1 MLIKPTITNAD
12 PKIDEA
18 LKKLVLIEPLHKK
31 KGENIGAG
39 FLITKEGH
47 IITANHVIRI
57 GNIHPLNVKVFFI
70 DDKEPILAE
79 VIDVNNYLDIALLK
93 IKGTNRAIV
102 KNSFQNIEL
111 VYKLFKNKILRITK
125 DAELIKDAEYVYFD
139 DSIKDENQLKDH
151 LNKIIITRAEKEKVL
166 TIWQKSCINLPRPF
180 KIGDSRN
187 IPDKNSLMALGH
199 PGKDDEQM
207 YFVPYKL
214 NIKTYN
220 EFGRIILNGD
230 LYPGNSGGPVINFDG
245 KVIGIALKRVL
256 DGSESIICPIHF
268 VRFFLQSVGI
278 DIEPPDKVTYYKS
291 EIEWLNKKLGE
302 YERILHW
309 YKADLEWNLELGVD
323 KKLIAGKF
331 RIIGKKLKI
340 KYNKKFD
347 DQYDPAD
354 ELIIKIYPVF
364 ENERFDKKFS
374 DDENLFFD
382 PVVDF
387 YPEEKVDSHK
397 EFEKS
402 ESSKQSPFISLD
414 TNLKAKISKYNK
426 LKNTNYRLEDIKELK
441 VFFQAKSKKTGIG
454 LHKEKLSIEYPYK
467 K

>member
-1 MLIKPTITNAD
+1 
-12 PKIDEA
+12 
-18 LKKLVLIEPLHKK
+18 
-31 KGENIGAG
+31 
-39 FLITKEGH
+39 
-47 IITANHVIRI
+47 
-57 GNIHPLNVKVFFI
+57 
-70 DDKEPILAE
+70 
-79 VIDVNNYLDIALLK
+79 
-93 IKGTNRAIV
+93 
-102 KNSFQNIEL
+102 
-111 VYKLFKNKILRITK
+111 
-125 DAELIKDAEYVYFD
+125 
-139 DSIKDENQLKDH
+139 
-151 LNKIIITRAEKEKVL
+151 
-166 TIWQKSCINLPRPF
+166 
-180 KIGDSRN
+180 
-187 IPDKNSLMALGH
+187 
-199 PGKDDEQM
+199 
-207 YFVPYKL
+207 
-214 NIKTYN
+214 
-220 EFGRIILNGD
+220 
-230 LYPGNSGGPVINFDG
+230 
-245 KVIGIALKRVL
+245 
-256 DGSESIICPIHF
+256 
-268 VRFFLQSVGI
+268 VGI